1 MTDVFC
7 LFVFTR
13 EEQYRQ
19 IWAELET
26 YLEAASRTS
35 KMHEKVTT
43 TFLLQNAMDLLNHLL
58 DYRRQFFFMQS
69 SGYKGEKF
77 GDSCKKHVF
86 TLKSRCLTTYLT
98 RT

>member
-7 LFVFTR
+7 LFVFFFTR

-43 TFLLQNAMDLLNHLL
+43 TVINLFDYLLN
-58 DYRRQFFFMQS
+58 Y
-69 SGYKGEKF
+69 
-77 GDSCKKHVF
+77 
-86 TLKSRCLTTYLT
+86 
-98 RT
+98 

>member
-7 LFVFTR
+7 LFVCFFFTR

-43 TFLLQNAMDLLNHLL
+43 TVINLFDFLLN
-58 DYRRQFFFMQS
+58 Y
-69 SGYKGEKF
+69 
-77 GDSCKKHVF
+77 
-86 TLKSRCLTTYLT
+86 
-98 RT
+98 